1 MKIAISSM
9 GPNLKALA
17 EPHFEYS
24 RYFVVVDSETMK
36 CEIFDNMSSM
46 ITENAGISA
55 AQFLINKRVD
65 SVITGR
71 IGPAETEF
79 MGTAGMQIFLC
90 EKCTVN
96 EALNSFKEKRLRKIE
111 IKRMGYGL
119 AGLFI

>member
-9 GPNLKALA
+9 GPNLNALA

-24 RYFVVVDSETMK
+24 RFFVVVDSDTIE

-46 ITENAGISA
+46 MTENAGILA

-65 SVITGR
+65 AVITGT
-71 IGPAETEF
+71 IGPDETEVL
-79 MGTAGMQIFLC
+79 GTTGMQIYSC

-96 EALNSFKEKRLRKIE
+96 EALNRFKDRLLKKIE
-111 IKRMGYGL
+111 I
-119 AGLFI
+119 

>member
-9 GPNLKALA
+9 GPSLNALA

-55 AQFLINKRVD
+55 AQFLINKKVD
-65 SVITGR
+65 AVITGTV
-71 IGPAETEF
+71 GSDETVF
-79 MGTAGMQIFLC
+79 MGTAGMKIFLC
-90 EKCTVN
+90 EKGTVN
-96 EALNSFKEKRLRKIE
+96 EALNSFKDKRLEKKE
-111 IKRMGYGL
+111 I
-119 AGLFI
+119 

>member
-9 GPNLKALA
+9 GPNLNALA

-24 RYFVVVDSETMK
+24 RYFVVVDPETMN

-46 ITENAGISA
+46 IAENTGISA

-65 SVITGR
+65 AVITGT
-71 IGPAETEF
+71 IGPDETKVL
-79 MGTAGMQIFLC
+79 GIAGMQIYLC

-96 EALNSFKEKRLRKIE
+96 EALNSFKDRRLQKLEGHSLRVD
-111 IKRMGYGL
+111 
-119 AGLFI
+119 